1 MIILV
6 LEKTVNENSL
16 STNYFVLIG
25 QLWSIECENRTWKF
39 YDLKTRFAFI
49 ITLQSQEILNRP
61 VFVLEILKKSEQSL
75 NILNIVWKIWTDSEH
90 SEYCL
95 KNLNILNIV
104 WKIWTDSE
112 HCEYCLKN
120 LIRFWTFWL
129 LSEKSEQKKK

>member
-90 SEYCL
+90 
-95 KNLNILNIV
+95 
-104 WKIWTDSE
+104 
-112 HCEYCLKN
+112 CEYCLKN